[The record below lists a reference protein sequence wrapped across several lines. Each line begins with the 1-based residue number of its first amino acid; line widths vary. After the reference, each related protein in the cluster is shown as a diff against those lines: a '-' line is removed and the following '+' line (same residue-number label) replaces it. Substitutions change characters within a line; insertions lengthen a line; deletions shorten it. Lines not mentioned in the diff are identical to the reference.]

1 MFFCKLQTAFF
12 RGNEMEKIKK
22 TFRAKRNIFSHYAV
36 LTVCCNYATILS
48 ACIPDKYK
56 NNF

>member
-1 MFFCKLQTAFF
+1 MFFCKLQTAFS

-22 TFRAKRNIFSHYAV
+22 TFRAKRNIFSHYVA
-36 LTVCCNYATILS
+36 LTVCCNSATIWF
-48 ACIPDKYK
+48 AFIPDKLK